1 MVGVAYNPNN
11 CAFISNQ
18 ARNANQFNGNVP
30 YSTNNTNHLVLW
42 DFVAE
47 KLYWV
52 NSVTNIIE
60 AELPKGNSCDF
71 TADINFSSQIR
82 GVFTFI
88 CIPTNGVAPYTY
100 DWSLE
105 AAPKIDFAISGS
117 STSQTVLLTPS
128 LSELQTIYLGL
139 LKCVVTDAEG
149 CKTTASFMPYLI
161 VAL

>member
-42 DFVAE
+42 DFVE
-47 KLYWV
+47 NKLIWV

-105 AAPKIDFAISGS
+105 AAPKIDFVFDSATNLQGVDITFGEDISGLIAV
-117 STSQTVLLTPS
+117 TQLNC
-128 LSELQTIYLGL
+128 
-139 LKCVVTDAEG
+139 KVTDSLG
-149 CKTTASFMPYLI
+149 CKTTASFLVYT
-161 VAL
+161 ALT